1 MFLRLLQW
9 QRRHHFPVVWT
20 QIIQKINNIEICAIF
35 KHRKNEWIFI
45 QSRHRAARAAKNI
58 YSKVHIIWIRKGT
71 CLWCN
76 STVTQSTL
84 YVARK
89 VHHVQST
96 VSSKYTLNKAHFV
109 QSTCFVKEAHPFPTS
124 TKFYRYKLL
133 QSYFTWSQGSKPFL
147 DNQRLIICSA
157 PLARQWVGWRYSMR
171 QLFWIHSMH
180 RWALCCAATIQP
192 QYV

>member
-1 MFLRLLQW
+1 MFLRLFQW

-89 VHHVQST
+89 VHFVQST
-96 VSSKYTLNKAHFV
+96 VSSKYTLYKAHFV
-109 QSTCFVKEAHPFPTS
+109 QSTCFVKEAHPFQPQRNSIDTS
-124 TKFYRYKLL
+124 CYNHTLL
-133 QSYFTWSQGSKPFL
+133 DLK
-147 DNQRLIICSA
+147 DRN
-157 PLARQWVGWRYSMR
+157 
-171 QLFWIHSMH
+171 LFW
-180 RWALCCAATIQP
+180 TIKG
-192 QYV
+192 